1 MNPMFRNQSIP
12 KTDKDLRLNAERS
25 LAIAEIR
32 FSEERVKLQ
41 AEILFWKG
49 QSEMK
54 NQAVHALL
62 NQLHRY
68 ENTIADM
75 QKQLTAVAEGAV
87 FMERRL
93 KANHGTR

>member
-1 MNPMFRNQSIP
+1 MNQMNEQT
-12 KTDKDLRLNAERS
+12 KRLLAERR
-25 LAIAEIR
+25 LAIEEIR
-32 FSEERVKLQ
+32 FSEERANLQ

-68 ENTIADM
+68 EKTSAEM
-75 QKQLTAVAEGAV
+75 QKQLTAVAESAA

-93 KANHGTR
+93 EANHGTW

>member
-1 MNPMFRNQSIP
+1 MNLMNE
-12 KTDKDLRLNAERS
+12 KTKRLLAERS
-25 LAIAEIR
+25 LAITEIR
-32 FSEERVKLQ
+32 FSEERAKLQ

-54 NQAVHALL
+54 DQAVHALL

-68 ENTIADM
+68 EKTIADM

-93 KANHGTR
+93 EAYHGAR

>member
-1 MNPMFRNQSIP
+1 MNE
-12 KTDKDLRLNAERS
+12 KTKRLIAERS

-32 FSEERVKLQ
+32 FSEERAKLQ

-54 NQAVHALL
+54 FQAVHALL

-68 ENTIADM
+68 EKTIAEL
-75 QKQLTAVAEGAV
+75 QKQLTAVAESAS

-93 KANHGTR
+93 EANHGTR

>member
-1 MNPMFRNQSIP
+1 MNQMNE
-12 KTDKDLRLNAERS
+12 KTKRLLAERR
-25 LAIAEIR
+25 LAIEEIR

-68 ENTIADM
+68 EKTIAEM
-75 QKQLTAVAEGAV
+75 QKQLTAVAESAA

-93 KANHGTR
+93 EANHGTW

>member
-12 KTDKDLRLNAERS
+12 KTDKDLRLHAERS

-32 FSEERVKLQ
+32 FSEERAKLQ

-75 QKQLTAVAEGAV
+75 QKQLTYVAEAV
-87 FMERRL
+87 SLGRRL

>member
-1 MNPMFRNQSIP
+1 MNLMNE
-12 KTDKDLRLNAERS
+12 KTKRLLAERS

-32 FSEERVKLQ
+32 FSEERAKLQ
-41 AEILFWKG
+41 AKILFWKG

-62 NQLHRY
+62 NQLHRN
-68 ENTIADM
+68 EKEIADM
-75 QKQLTAVAEGAV
+75 QKQLTAVAESAA

-93 KANHGTR
+93 EANHGR

>member
-1 MNPMFRNQSIP
+1 MNLMNE
-12 KTDKDLRLNAERS
+12 KTKRLLAERS
-25 LAIAEIR
+25 LAITEIR
-32 FSEERVKLQ
+32 FSEERAKLQ

-62 NQLHRY
+62 NQLHRN
-68 ENTIADM
+68 EKEIADM
-75 QKQLTAVAEGAV
+75 QKQLTVIAEGAV

-93 KANHGTR
+93 EANHGTW

>member
-32 FSEERVKLQ
+32 FSEERANLQ

-54 NQAVHALL
+54 DQAVHALL
-62 NQLHRY
+62 NQLHRHDK
-68 ENTIADM
+68 TIADM
-75 QKQLTAVAEGAV
+75 QKQLTYVAEAV
-87 FMERRL
+87 SLGRRL
-93 KANHGTR
+93 EEKHGTR

>member
-1 MNPMFRNQSIP
+1 MNLMNE
-12 KTDKDLRLNAERS
+12 KTERLLAERR
-25 LAIAEIR
+25 LAIEEIR
-32 FSEERVKLQ
+32 FSEERANLQ

-54 NQAVHALL
+54 DQAVHALL

-68 ENTIADM
+68 EKTIAEM
-75 QKQLTAVAEGAV
+75 QKQLTAVAESAA

-93 KANHGTR
+93 EANHGTW

>member
-32 FSEERVKLQ
+32 FSEERAKLQ

-49 QSEMK
+49 QSEVK

-62 NQLHRY
+62 KRLNRY
-68 ENTIADM
+68 EETIADM
-75 QKQLTAVAEGAV
+75 QKQLTYVAEAV
-87 FMERRL
+87 SLERKL
-93 KANHGTR
+93 EANHGTR

>member
-1 MNPMFRNQSIP
+1 MNPIFRNQSIP

-68 ENTIADM
+68 EKTIADM
-75 QKQLTAVAEGAV
+75 QKQLTYVAEAV
-87 FMERRL
+87 SLVRRL
-93 KANHGTR
+93 EANHGTR

>member
-1 MNPMFRNQSIP
+1 MNLMNE
-12 KTDKDLRLNAERS
+12 KTKRLLAERR
-25 LAIAEIR
+25 LAIEEIR
-32 FSEERVKLQ
+32 FSEERANLQ

-75 QKQLTAVAEGAV
+75 QKQLTAVAESAA

-93 KANHGTR
+93 EANHGTW